1 MCVGSKSQAQHIL
14 GTQMLDTIITKPC
27 RHWVLNKSELPSP
40 FLCAHQVEEDTE
52 ESEDE
57 GSNSMKYQQ
66 CWAQNGPKSDLNTP
80 EGPRE
85 GPNTAASGLFA
96 AQTDEHIGPAS
107 QTTQKFLGVEGTL
120 QMDPAAGTK
129 R

>member
-1 MCVGSKSQAQHIL
+1 M
-14 GTQMLDTIITKPC
+14 
-27 RHWVLNKSELPSP
+27 LNKSELPFP

-66 CWAQNGPKSDLNTP
+66 CWAQNGPNSHLNTP

-96 AQTDEHIGPAS
+96 AQTEA
-107 QTTQKFLGVEGTL
+107 TQKFLGVEGTL
-120 QMDPAAGTK
+120 QMDPAAGAK